1 MDIIHTA
8 EEAGKRTETVGK
20 EATEIAGMAGKINE
34 TEIKAIIQTAS
45 GTRTTG
51 TITMT
56 TIGGHQV
63 AVGEDHA
70 EEIPKQAI
78 QTQGW
83 GLGNFQH
90 FYSLVR
96 GGHTSKTY
104 STV

>member
-1 MDIIHTA
+1 
-8 EEAGKRTETVGK
+8 
-20 EATEIAGMAGKINE
+20 MAGKINE
-34 TEIKAIIQTAS
+34 TQIKAIIQTAS
-45 GTRTTG
+45 GTRITG
-51 TITMT
+51 TTTMSRP

-63 AVGEDHA
+63 AVGEDEA
-70 EEIPKQAI
+70 KEIPKQGSQI
-78 QTQGW
+78 QDW